1 MTSFRRK
8 RGTYKVQEDSELN
21 SSRSSKK
28 KMMTCFVD
36 LLDDNTMNI
45 EIEVCEL
52 FSSQLISFKFIFLFT
67 YWGTHAN
74 PILGPEITQIV
85 NTEHTDNREIDK
97 YLSRMEIDVFFE
109 YTISI

>member
-8 RGTYKVQEDSELN
+8 QGTYKVQEDSDLN

-45 EIEVCEL
+45 EIEVCLE
-52 FSSQLISFKFIFLFT
+52 
-67 YWGTHAN
+67 
-74 PILGPEITQIV
+74 ILLC
-85 NTEHTDNREIDK
+85 H
-97 YLSRMEIDVFFE
+97 
-109 YTISI
+109 